1 MLSRRN
7 VLQVALAGAAL
18 AGLPRGARAQSPAVR
33 QEDLLQ
39 FRAKGQVTLLHMAD
53 CHAQL
58 TPIYYREPSINL
70 GVGEANGLPP
80 HLTGS
85 ALLERFGI
93 EAGSRDAYALSSAD
107 FERLARVYGRVGGM
121 DRMATLVKAIRGER
135 GAERTLLIDG
145 GDALQ
150 GSYTALQSHGGDMVR
165 VLETL
170 GVDTTTGHWEFTLGA
185 KRVSELFGDF
195 KSRGEAGIAFLA
207 GNVLETDFREPV
219 FRAWKMFEKGGLR
232 VAVIGQ
238 AFPYTSVANPR
249 WMVPMWSFGIR
260 EETVRRH
267 VTGARGAGADLVVL
281 NSHNGFDVDRKLASR
296 VEGIDVILTAHTHD
310 ALPVPVKVGRTL
322 LIASGSHGKFLSR
335 LDVEVKD
342 RTIADYEY
350 ALIPVLSDGIAPDA
364 EMASLV
370 KEIRAPHEAI
380 LTTELARTD
389 HVLYR
394 RGNFSGTLDDLIC
407 TALMEE
413 RDAELSFSPGFRW
426 GASLLP
432 GQAITWDDI
441 YNATAM
447 TYPNVYRIPMRG
459 EAIKAVLED
468 VADNLFNPDPYYQ
481 QGGDM
486 VRTGGLGYSINV
498 DAPMGRRIGNM
509 TLLKTGE
516 AIDPARDYIVAG
528 WASVQEG
535 TQGPPVWELVGR
547 HLQRRQTIGPVAPE
561 SVKVVRG

>member
-1 MLSRRN
+1 MFSRRD
-7 VLQVALAGAAL
+7 VLQVALAAA
-18 AGLPRGARAQSPAVR
+18 AMTGLPRGARAQSRAVR

-53 CHAQL
+53 THAQL
-58 TPIYYREPSINL
+58 KPIYYREPSINL
-70 GVGEANGLPP
+70 GVGDANGLPP
-80 HLTGS
+80 HLTGRE
-85 ALLERFGI
+85 LLERFGI
-93 EAGSRDAYALSSAD
+93 EGGSRDAYALSSED
-107 FERLARVYGRVGGM
+107 FEPLARAYGRVGGM
-121 DRMATLVKAIRGER
+121 DRIAALVKAIRGER
-135 GAERTLLIDG
+135 GADRTLLIDG

-150 GSYTALQSHGGDMVR
+150 GSYTALQSRGGDMVR
-165 VLETL
+165 VMEAL
-170 GVDTTTGHWEFTLGA
+170 GVDVTTGHWEFTLGA
-185 KRVSELFGDF
+185 KRVSELFGDL
-195 KSRGEAGIAFLA
+195 KARGKAGTEFLA

-219 FRAWKMFEKGGLR
+219 FRAWRMYEKGGVR
-232 VAVIGQ
+232 IAVIGQ

-267 VTGARGAGADLVVL
+267 VTAARAAGADLVVL

-296 VEGIDVILTAHTHD
+296 VAGIDVILTAHTHD
-310 ALPVPVKVGRTL
+310 ALPAPVKVGRTL

-342 RTIADYEY
+342 REITDYEY
-350 ALIPVLSDGIAPDA
+350 ALIPVLSDAIAPDA
-364 EMASLV
+364 EMAALV
-370 KEIRAPHEAI
+370 QEIRAPHEAM

-389 HVLYR
+389 HMLYR
-394 RGNFSGTLDDLIC
+394 RGNFSGTLDDVIC

-413 RDAELSFSPGFRW
+413 SDAELSLSPGFRW
-426 GASLLP
+426 GASLLA

-447 TYPNVYRIPMRG
+447 TYPNVYRIAMRG

-486 VRTGGLGYSINV
+486 VRVGGLAYAIAPK
-498 DAPMGRRIGNM
+498 APMGQRISAMSLRG
-509 TLLKTGE
+509 KPIE
-516 AIDPARDYIVAG
+516 AQKRYKVAG
-528 WASVQEG
+528 WA
-535 TQGPPVWELVGR
+535 PVSEEAKAAGGEPIWDVIGR
-547 HLQRRQTIGPVAPE
+547 YLKAKKTIAPLTLNLP
-561 SVKVVRG
+561 